1 MWSTVIVPTD
11 LEVVEI
17 VNETTA
23 AALAYAYDKEFS
35 RTAMIVDVG
44 GGGCCISVVRV
55 ENNEVSVLAC
65 STRQPGGENFDAR
78 MVDYLKEAIAEQHEK
93 EVADTRSEEILRS
106 LWVGAKVKLSRL
118 PQTNIQTYLP
128 EIETEFRKLL
138 TQTEFNSECSD
149 LFQHIT
155 TAINATLK
163 KAQAARN
170 GEYSP
175 KDFTA
180 TTPSDESMDTSPVEL
195 SETNGVAPD
204 VNGLPPAAHP
214 GQPEVSDDVSQ
225 PPGAVQALKAASEAG
240 SMSLLLSRA
249 AAGGREFMSLA
260 VRYLEPSGQPVERLV
275 VVKEPERD
283 GELTG
288 DVGQLLVEPFFAL
301 CKEAGNVDWRS
312 KLIGVS
318 LVGSGVSK
326 DAFLDALNRR
336 RGEEQLKEL
345 GCGAVRLDQRLVKAN
360 ELDDVILV
368 GGSTR
373 IVKLRELII
382 EAVGGGAKLY
392 KAVNPD
398 EVVAL
403 GAALLG
409 AKCVQIKR
417 EVLGLH
423 TYMTIMDSEK
433 QEAKEHW
440 AHSTPLPVSF
450 SFKSLSLTICKDL
463 EMKQG
468 HETKTLM
475 TVCRLPI
482 PQKAESI
489 TINTQGTFS
498 FRDAGKNKLC
508 SSYLRG
514 CLPEV
519 TLESLK
525 VKMQSQVKSS
535 LVEAGRVEAKNA
547 LEDVLRQGKSWE
559 TSEDEPFPEKYSAYR
574 EMCIEKLVW
583 LDNHADFEREEFDKI
598 RVELEEVILSLQE
611 ESKKERHRVQEIE
624 ALTELLN
631 KAINIE
637 VVNDEFEERATGLRK
652 SCQEEKEWLSE
663 NCHFSSEEYTTRKDK
678 VNQAITAL
686 NEDRQK
692 AAIQKLRNQLREH
705 LQQRLRGI
713 IKFATEKKKI
723 KDPLDYQ
730 WGAKLETIC
739 RGTALWLKDHPEAS
753 EDELSHRTTQLERDN
768 NILDGEI
775 QQLKQKRDCE
785 RKAAYKNA
793 EQTVLQGVYLK
804 VAEFEAVSSDALKFV
819 EMCKDYLERL
829 KKNPHMNA

>member
-1 MWSTVIVPTD
+1 MSSATMSSRVLGIDFGTTNTVVAVVMEDGGVEVLANDIGNRTTPSVVHIDPTD
-11 LEVVEI
+11 PSKHQVGEAALRLGVGEPLNTIRNVKRILGYPPEAARCITALGPVKVITSEHGEAVSLKLSGDTKTTPEEVV
-17 VNETTA
+17 
-23 AALAYAYDKEFS
+23 
-35 RTAMIVDVG
+35 
-44 GGGCCISVVRV
+44 
-55 ENNEVSVLAC
+55 
-65 STRQPGGENFDAR
+65 
-78 MVDYLKEAIAEQHEK
+78 AEQHKK

-155 TAINATLK
+155 TAINGTLK
-163 KAQAARN
+163 KAQ
-170 GEYSP
+170 
-175 KDFTA
+175 
-180 TTPSDESMDTSPVEL
+180 VE
-195 SETNGVAPD
+195 
-204 VNGLPPAAHP
+204 
-214 GQPEVSDDVSQ
+214 
-225 PPGAVQALKAASEAG
+225 
-240 SMSLLLSRA
+240 
-249 AAGGREFMSLA
+249 
-260 VRYLEPSGQPVERLV
+260 
-275 VVKEPERD
+275 
-283 GELTG
+283 
-288 DVGQLLVEPFFAL
+288 
-301 CKEAGNVDWRS
+301 
-312 KLIGVS
+312 
-318 LVGSGVSK
+318 
-326 DAFLDALNRR
+326 
-336 RGEEQLKEL
+336 
-345 GCGAVRLDQRLVKAN
+345 AN
-360 ELDDVILV
+360 KLDDVILV

-382 EAVGGGAKLY
+382 GAVGGGVKLH

-409 AKCVQIKR
+409 GKCVQIKR

-423 TYMTIMDSEK
+423 TYMTILDSDK
-433 QEAKEHW
+433 QETNEHW
-440 AHSTPLPVSF
+440 AHSTALPVSF
-450 SFKSLSLTICKDL
+450 AFKSLSMTNSKDL

-705 LQQRLRGI
+705 LQQRLRGM

-730 WGAKLETIC
+730 WGTKLETIC
-739 RGTALWLKDHPEAS
+739 RRTTMWLKDHSEAS
-753 EDELSHRTTQLERDN
+753 EDELNHRTTQLERDN

-829 KKNPHMNA
+829 KKNPHMNASDCAKLSSEVEKEFLNLRSLCMAENNRRQSRKSLQSTLETTLKDGEPLRTFAQGFLTWLEQNPTAAKEQLEEVMASVRDARGSLQEADKLAEAAVTQRERATQTMERQWQKLGLQPTTALYNVEVFLFCHLLLN